1 MILILF
7 VVLFVWIFD
16 ECKCSN
22 IFPIQQVLIS
32 FSSIQHV
39 TTFHGHNSIDGR
51 SPQKGGR
58 EETDL
63 GAKHRVS
70 HCIGV
75 VREPR
80 NLTLIKGIIFTIY
93 IYIVYIYIVYIYI
106 LYIYILYIYILCIY
120 IYVCVR
126 IYIYIICI

>member
-1 MILILF
+1 MSVNVPTF
-7 VVLFVWIFD
+7 
-16 ECKCSN
+16 SQSSRSS
-22 IFPIQQVLIS
+22 FPFLP
-32 FSSIQHV
+32 FSMSPHSMAIIPL
-39 TTFHGHNSIDGR
+39 TAAR
-51 SPQKGGR
+51 RLPQKGGR

-93 IYIVYIYIVYIYI
+93 LYCIYIYI
-106 LYIYILYIYILCIY
+106 LYIYIYILCIY
-120 IYVCVR
+120 IYIYMCVYV
-126 IYIYIICI
+126 YIFI

>member
-93 IYIVYIYIVYIYI
+93 IYIVYIYIYIVYIYNV
-106 LYIYILYIYILCIY
+106 YIC
-120 IYVCVR
+120 VCVR